1 MGMDHPEGKAE
12 AMMRATPITTDK
24 HETATTA
31 PPEPGAPAD
40 PDFDDP
46 TAPDPEP
53 DVPGGDPT
61 EPDPTDIYV

>member
-1 MGMDHPEGKAE
+1 
-12 AMMRATPITTDK
+12 MRATPITTDK

>member
-1 MGMDHPEGKAE
+1 MRGEDAE
-12 AMMRATPITTDK
+12 AMMYTTGK
-24 HETATTA
+24 HGAATTV
-31 PPEPGAPAD
+31 PTEPVEPAD

-61 EPDPTDIYV
+61 EPDPVDVGC